1 MKTSITFSLVFLLF
15 FCLIG
20 SNLAQVTI
28 TQSTFPR
35 PAGFMDSLVV
45 PVQTSDVLPTE
56 GIGQVWDYS
65 YWVSDYNLV
74 YTQIDA
80 TLDPVFTEALNEESN
95 DLIFA
100 GMLITSDR
108 YEAVD
113 SNGWYIYGRHIDS
126 VTYPLGSIS
135 GGANDSLYFLDHN
148 DIYSGRVDNI
158 PFPLTYQTQRSQS
171 RQETIPFKVTIGAF
185 GLNKTPGFRRRI
197 VDRELEVVGSGTLM
211 MPTSGGS
218 PSAPFD
224 VLLVKINRTL
234 TDPASI
240 ACQMIAGGSKALSVL
255 TQPHL
260 FNGSPEYLM
269 NVRQA
274 VDVPILMKDIMIDK
288 VQIDA
293 AKKIGADY
301 MLLIQSLFDQKF
313 LSDIDEFIDYG
324 HKQGLEILLEVHTKQ
339 EFQNALKTNAD
350 LIGINNRNLD
360 TLKIDLKTTEKILLG
375 FEKTRL
381 ILSES
386 GIDTPEDIRYLKKCG
401 ADAFLIGSSIMKSDN
416 IEEQVKKL
424 VNAY

>member
-1 MKTSITFSLVFLLF
+1 MKTRITFFLVFLLF

-20 SNLAQVTI
+20 SNLAQITI

-171 RQETIPFKVTIGAF
+171 RQERIPFKVTIAAF

-197 VDRELEVVGSGTLM
+197 IDRELEVVGSGTLM

-234 TDPASI
+234 TDSFFLAGSPAPPTLL
-240 ACQMIAGGSKALSVL
+240 AALGL
-255 TQPHL
+255 TQ
-260 FNGSPEYLM
+260 GSVFQDSAYNFYVPNYGANILGM
-269 NVRQA
+269 LDDGGTGINLYYRPKAIDAVLAITDIQVTRPSICFPNPVQQQQTLTIQTNKNIGSA
-274 VDVPILMKDIMIDK
+274 NLTIVDVNGGVVFQEALDTVQDNQYQWSLPANLGQGIYFYQLIDK
-288 VQIDA
+288 ENKHQT
-293 AKKIGADY
+293 
-301 MLLIQSLFDQKF
+301 
-313 LSDIDEFIDYG
+313 
-324 HKQGLEILLEVHTKQ
+324 QGQFK
-339 EFQNALKTNAD
+339 
-350 LIGINNRNLD
+350 
-360 TLKIDLKTTEKILLG
+360 
-375 FEKTRL
+375 
-381 ILSES
+381 
-386 GIDTPEDIRYLKKCG
+386 
-401 ADAFLIGSSIMKSDN
+401 
-416 IEEQVKKL
+416 
-424 VNAY
+424 VN